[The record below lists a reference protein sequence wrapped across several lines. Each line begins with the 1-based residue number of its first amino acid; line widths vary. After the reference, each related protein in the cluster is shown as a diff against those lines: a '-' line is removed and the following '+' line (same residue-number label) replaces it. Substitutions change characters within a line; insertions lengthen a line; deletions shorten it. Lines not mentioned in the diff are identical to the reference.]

1 MDEKLIIEKTFDDV
15 NSFYKASMT
24 LTKDGNRSS
33 FKEEINTEKID
44 FRGLSISEIYK
55 SRFSYKEGLD
65 QLKEIESD
73 DYLIGTRK
81 YKYDESDGD
90 DINYDRLL
98 DGFPALIKRVRGK
111 VKGIGRIINIYVNIA
126 EACYVSYKQMIHKA
140 HTVIRLV
147 DMLEEMGYRVCVY
160 SCAYAKEVG
169 RLKGKEVDIIK
180 LNVCIKRPEEPI
192 IKSLLMT
199 CISPWF
205 FRYYIFCYY
214 HAICFTYGWLGS
226 PLKFDKKSTNENIYI
241 DNEECLNEKTA
252 NKKIE
257 EIKKL
262 FSLEYEQEYKQ
273 NVHL

>member
-1 MDEKLIIEKTFDDV
+1 MNKNLVIEKTFDDI

-24 LTKDGNRSS
+24 LTKNGNRSS
-33 FKEEINTEKID
+33 FEEEINTEKID
-44 FRGLSISEIYK
+44 FRGLSISEIHK

-73 DYLIGTRK
+73 DYLAGTRK

-111 VKGIGRIINIYVNIA
+111 IKGTGRIINIYVNIA
-126 EACYVSYKQMIHKA
+126 EACFVSYKQMVHKS
-140 HTVIRLV
+140 HTVIRLI

-160 SCAYAKEVG
+160 SCAYASGVG
-169 RLKGKEVDIIK
+169 TLKGKEINMMK
-180 LNVCIKRPEEPI
+180 LNICIKRPEDPI
-192 IKSLLMT
+192 IKSLIMT

-205 FRYYIFCYY
+205 LRYYVFCYY
-214 HAICFTYGWLGS
+214 HATCSSHSWLGT
-226 PLKFDKKSTNENIYI
+226 PLKFNKKSTNENIYI
-241 DNEECLNEKTA
+241 DNGECLNEITA

>member
-1 MDEKLIIEKTFDDV
+1 MNEKLIIEKTFDDV
-15 NSFYKASMT
+15 NSFYEASMT
-24 LTKDGNRSS
+24 LTKDGNKSS
-33 FKEEINTEKID
+33 FKEEINADKID

-55 SRFSYKEGLD
+55 SKFSYKKGLD
-65 QLKEIESD
+65 QLKEIKSN
-73 DYLIGTRK
+73 DYLVGTRK

-126 EACYVSYKQMIHKA
+126 EACYVSYEQMIHKA

-147 DMLEEMGYRVCVY
+147 DTLEEVGYRVCVY
-160 SCAYAKEVG
+160 SCAYAKGVG
-169 RLKGKEVDIIK
+169 RLKTKEVDIK
-180 LNVCIKRPEEPI
+180 LNICIKRPEEPI

-214 HAICFTYGWLGS
+214 HATCFTYDWLGS
-226 PLKFDKKSTNENIYI
+226 ALKFDKKSTNENIYI
-241 DNEECLNEKTA
+241 DNGECLNEKTA